1 MHKMLGKVIIR
12 NTQLYR
18 SKFQAKQL
26 GDLNIPLAAAGSMTG
41 ADLNRAIDA
50 INNLPTVNCH

>member
-1 MHKMLGKVIIR
+1 MLGKVIIR

-26 GDLNIPLAAAGSMTG
+26 GDLNIPLATGMTG